1 VCSLV
6 ACAAAAA
13 SDVRTRKIPN
23 AIPLALALYGLAFN
37 AFGGWRLA
45 LSAGA
50 AGLLVL
56 IVGTLPFSLGAF
68 GGGDVK
74 LLAACACVFGLT
86 GILPLVLC
94 TALIG
99 GVVALCV
106 LVYRLVRRSERVTVP
121 YACAIA
127 GGVAWLALGDTVLP
141 FLKITSLFP
150 FLKIP

>member
-1 VCSLV
+1 M
-6 ACAAAAA
+6 
-13 SDVRTRKIPN
+13 RTRKIPN

-37 AFGGWRLA
+37 AFGGWRPA

-56 IVGTLPFSLGAF
+56 IIGTLPFSLGAL

-86 GILPLVLC
+86 GILPLVIY
-94 TALIG
+94 TALTG
-99 GVVALCV
+99 GVVALVV
-106 LVYRLVRRSERVTVP
+106 LCYRLVRRSERITVP

-127 GGVAWLALGDTVLP
+127 GGVAWLTLGATVFP
-141 FLKITSLFP
+141 WLKIGSLFP
-150 FLKIP
+150 FLTIS

>member
-23 AIPLALALYGLAFN
+23 AIPLALALFGLAFN

-56 IVGTLPFSLGAF
+56 IVGTLPFSLGAL

-86 GILPLVLC
+86 EILPLAIY

-106 LVYRLVRRSERVTVP
+106 MLYRRLARRSGKITLP

-127 GGVAWLALGDTVLP
+127 GGVAWLALSDTVFP
-141 FLKITSLFP
+141 FLKIT
-150 FLKIP
+150 

>member
-1 VCSLV
+1 V
-6 ACAAAAA
+6 
-13 SDVRTRKIPN
+13 
-23 AIPLALALYGLAFN
+23 LYGLALN

-56 IVGTLPFSLGAF
+56 IVGTLPFSLGAL

-74 LLAACACVFGLT
+74 LLAACACVLGFT
-86 GILPLVLC
+86 GILPLVFC

-106 LVYRLVRRSERVTVP
+106 LIYRRLARRSERVTVP

-141 FLKITSLFP
+141 VLKVTILFP
-150 FLKIP
+150 FLKIT